1 MLACFISNRPKKLT
15 EALTAYEEQL
25 QGHGLLVI
33 DSDATHIENA
43 SLLPK
48 DALHYSETELPELL
62 PDYASA
68 FTGKYGGARNQAL
81 AIAAAKGSALAFFD
95 DDTRPVN
102 GVMQRHENALGKG
115 YEIVCGKYIGHSGGV
130 PNLII
135 QLINTLQM
143 SGEGKNEELKR
154 IFSGVPKNS
163 GQIIVGAGLNGG
175 NLGVSLKACESYA
188 FYPTSY
194 RVEDGTYGAL
204 SPYYLGDNV
213 VFNPQTKVETESYS
227 PVVEHEMAP
236 GKPDSLR
243 KKLVNEIQ
251 GISLGLGINT
261 ILSKKMETS
270 WENALAERV
279 QSNETAFKEYLVPHL
294 KQTAKAKN
302 LADKMKESG
311 LKEETKEFEA
321 LLGLESKDTLLS
333 EKDYTANTLL
343 FFETQTNWKAAIA
356 EAKKKIKG

>member
-1 MLACFISNRPKKLT
+1 MLACFITNRPLNL
-15 EALTAYEEQL
+15 ESALKAYEKEL
-25 QGHGLLVI
+25 EGHGLLVI
-33 DSDATHIENA
+33 DSDATHAENV

-48 DALHYSETELPELL
+48 SALHYSETELPELL
-62 PDYASA
+62 PDYATA

-81 AIAAAKGSALAFFD
+81 AIAAWKQSNLAFFD

-102 GVMQRHENALGKG
+102 DVMRRHENALAKG
-115 YEIVCGKYIGHSGGV
+115 YEIVCGKYTGHSGGV

-143 SGEGKNEELKR
+143 NGEGKNKELKR

-175 NLGVSLKACESYA
+175 NLGISLKACESYA
-188 FYPTSY
+188 FYPTAY

-204 SPYYLGDNV
+204 SPYYLGGKAV
-213 VFNPQTKVETESYS
+213 YQPQTKVETESYS
-227 PVVEHEMAP
+227 PVVEHKMAP

-251 GISLGLGINT
+251 GISLGLGINAL
-261 ILSKKMETS
+261 LSQKMDATE
-270 WENALAERV
+270 ENALAQREK
-279 QSNETAFKEYLVPHL
+279 SNETAFKEYLVPYL

-302 LADKMKESG
+302 LTGKMKETG
-311 LKEETKEFEA
+311 LKDEAKEFKA
-321 LLGLESKDTLLS
+321 ILDLKKDGILLS
-333 EKDYTANTLL
+333 EDEYTKKVIL
-343 FFETQTNWKAAIA
+343 FFETQENWKAAIA
-356 EAKKKIKG
+356 GAKKKLKG